1 MTLTPNLIGNSP
13 FQPGVVQ
20 DAFIPDQLIDG
31 DMKIVTHAG
40 RTITGGAYFK
50 RGTVLGL
57 ITSGGKLGSY
67 TIATAA
73 ATDGSQTP
81 TNILVDDVDTT
92 TADALGGI
100 YAMGEFNIN
109 AVILGTG
116 ITPAAART
124 ALEAQNIYLKTSVS
138 AADPS

>member
-1 MTLTPNLIGNSP
+1 MTLTATPYTNNP
-13 FQPGVVQ
+13 FQPGVTQ
-20 DAFIPDQLIDG
+20 DAFIPDQLIGG
-31 DMKIVTHAG
+31 DMKIVTHGG

-50 RGTVLGL
+50 RGTVLGRV
-57 ITSGGKLGSY
+57 TASQKY
-67 TIATAA
+67 TIATSA

-81 TNILVDDVDTT
+81 VGILVDDVDTT
-92 TADALGGI
+92 AADAIGGI

-116 ITPAAART
+116 ITPAAAQA
-124 ALEAQNIYLKTSVS
+124 ALEAQNIYLKTPVS